1 MLEISGLSAK
11 YGAVVALAD
20 VTLSVERGQ
29 IVSLLGSNG
38 AGKSTLLGCVTNS
51 VPCRMTGSIK
61 LEGAEIS
68 GLPTDAIIAR
78 GLVLVPEGR
87 QLFAELTV
95 ENLRMGAYSFDRGRM
110 ALRPGAGLQTVPVAG
125 RAPAPGSGH
134 ALRRQQQMVAIARA
148 LWRGPASCC
157 STSRHGARANA
168 GERGIQFDPGQ
179 PPEVTVLLVEQ
190 STQQARIASQTMSWK
205 RAGDDMTGPAGSHEG
220 SASSRHIWVKR
231 DHMIERSGL
240 KDFEGRCFNAGG
252 RRRGDVAGRARSAE
266 PG

>member
-61 LEGAEIS
+61 LEGVEIS

-95 ENLRMGAYSFDRGRM
+95 EENLRMGAYGFDRGRKWRSD
-110 ALRPGAGLQTVPVAG
+110 LELVYRLFPLLVE
-125 RAPAPGSGH
+125 R
-134 ALRRQQQMVAIARA
+134 RRQAAATLSGGEQQMVAMGRA
-148 LWRGPASCC
+148 LMSKPKLLLMDEPSMGLAPILVERSFEIIREVNQTGVAMLVVEQNANVSLSIADRGYVLSTGRIVLEGPA
-157 STSRHGARANA
+157 T
-168 GERGIQFDPGQ
+168 E
-179 PPEVTVLLVEQ
+179 LLEN
-190 STQQARIASQTMSWK
+190 
-205 RAGDDMTGPAGSHEG
+205 DDLRKAY
-220 SASSRHIWVKR
+220 
-231 DHMIERSGL
+231 L
-240 KDFEGRCFNAGG
+240 GR
-252 RRRGDVAGRARSAE
+252 
-266 PG
+266 